1 MAFPGFVIS
10 DWDAVNELIPHGVA
24 ANEAEA
30 ARLALTAG
38 VDMEM
43 VSTNY
48 HDTLK
53 EQVEQGKVPESV
65 VDEAV
70 QRILR

>member
-1 MAFPGFVIS
+1 M
-10 DWDAVNELIPHGVA
+10 
-24 ANEAEA
+24 
-30 ARLALTAG
+30 AG

-53 EQVEQGKVPESV
+53 TQVEHGLVPESV

-70 QRILR
+70 RRSR